1 MRKLAI
7 AMALAACGNNG
18 DGATDAAVDASSMVR
33 VGPFASLMYCT
44 SGNEGEPTC
53 PFNFIALDTPG
64 AMQLRFVATPIA
76 ANLAISSVRITPGT
90 NGIYLVHPRFET
102 YASGST
108 TPVPA
113 ADVYPDVMLNEPPGG
128 QPVVLANFV
137 IVPAPYGLGIAF
149 DALGD
154 YRP

>member
-7 AMALAACGNNG
+7 VMALASCGD
-18 DGATDAAVDASSMVR
+18 DGGGVSDAAIDASSMVR
-33 VGPFASLMYCT
+33 VGPFSVLYCT

-53 PFNFIALDTPG
+53 PINFIALDSPG
-64 AMQLRFVATPIA
+64 AMELRLVATPIS
-76 ANLAISSVRITPGT
+76 ANLALSSIRIMPGA

-102 YASGST
+102 YGNGST

-113 ADVYPDVMLNEPPGG
+113 ADVYADVMVNEPPGG
-128 QPVVLANFV
+128 QPVMLATFVL
-137 IVPAPYGLGIAF
+137 VPAPYQLGIVF
-149 DALGD
+149 DELGD